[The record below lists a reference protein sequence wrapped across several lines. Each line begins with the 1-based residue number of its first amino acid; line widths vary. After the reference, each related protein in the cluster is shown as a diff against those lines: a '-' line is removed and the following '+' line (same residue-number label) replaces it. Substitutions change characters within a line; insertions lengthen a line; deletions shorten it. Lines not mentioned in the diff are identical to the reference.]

1 MDYHDGDSL
10 PEYRF
15 GDIEPDFLTLRDV
28 MVKSLKVR
36 FYKIQSM
43 EKFYISKLF
52 VFCIKELGIF
62 VLTFCISEIIVIFAV

>member
-28 MVKSLKVR
+28 MVKSLKIR
-36 FYKIQSM
+36 FYKIYS
-43 EKFYISKLF
+43 
-52 VFCIKELGIF
+52 
-62 VLTFCISEIIVIFAV
+62 A